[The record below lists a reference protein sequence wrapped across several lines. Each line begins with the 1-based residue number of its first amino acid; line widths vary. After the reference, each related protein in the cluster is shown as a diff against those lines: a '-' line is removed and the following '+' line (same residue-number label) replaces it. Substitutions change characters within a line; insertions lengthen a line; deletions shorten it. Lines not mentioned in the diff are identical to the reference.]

1 MTLDDIK
8 ALDRDWLTISQM
20 AAFLDVDPQAL
31 RQQANA
37 HREALDYL
45 GAVTIGRRTK
55 FWRPAVVRHFEQL
68 TR

>member
-8 ALDRDWLTISQM
+8 ALDRDWLTIDQM
-20 AAFLDVDPQAL
+20 ASFLEVDPQAL
-31 RQQANA
+31 RTQARLY
-37 HREALDYL
+37 REELDYL